1 MPDYRGHAAELV
13 HHDHGK
19 NLASDDVVGRLLAE
33 GFDGFRK
40 KPKNCRAPVTILE
53 LLLAMRTNVRGGSS
67 LFKKGLM
74 ELYEA
79 GERDVANKAASV
91 FISKSSGRSKRI
103 LQARLQSL
111 QDHSIGDGFE
121 KVSGDGSQEEEDID
135 YISDITDASD
145 VGHIHVIHKD
155 GERGGYCN
163 HRSECIFFGSDDE
176 DDVDGFIVTACK
188 GPQ

>member
-74 ELYEA
+74 ELYVA

-111 QDHSIGDGFE
+111 QREYSKKE
-121 KVSGDGSQEEEDID
+121 
-135 YISDITDASD
+135 ASKTND
-145 VGHIHVIHKD
+145 VNSYSNDSCRWNIHNRKQ
-155 GERGGYCN
+155 R
-163 HRSECIFFGSDDE
+163 IFCRY
-176 DDVDGFIVTACK
+176 A
-188 GPQ
+188 